1 MSYLKEILEEALP
14 EYGVNLTQE
23 QIKELAEG
31 ISISLD
37 CASTISYY
45 KTALHENRID
55 WESKY
60 KAIEREFKELQQN
73 TDERLRDYSRAMKDK
88 NYSIQSLQR
97 MVAMCQSR
105 GN

>member
-1 MSYLKEILEEALP
+1 VSYLQEILEEALP
-14 EYGVNLTQE
+14 DYDVNLTQE
-23 QIKELAEG
+23 QLKELAEC

-37 CASTISYY
+37 CASSINYY

-60 KAIEREFKELQQN
+60 KALEREFKELQQN
-73 TDERLRDYSRAMKDK
+73 TDERLRDYSWAMKDK

-97 MVAMCQSR
+97 MVAIGQSR

>member
-1 MSYLKEILEEALP
+1 MSYLQDILEEALP
-14 EYGVNLTQE
+14 EYGVILTQE
-23 QIKELAEG
+23 QLKELAEG

-37 CASTISYY
+37 CSSMVSHYGTGGASS
-45 KTALHENRID
+45 RID

-60 KAIEREFKELQQN
+60 KALEREFKELQQN
-73 TDERLRDYSRAMKDK
+73 TDERLRNYSWAMKDK

-97 MVAMCQSR
+97 TVAICQSR

>member
-1 MSYLKEILEEALP
+1 MSILQEILEVALP

-23 QIKELAEG
+23 QLKELSEG

-37 CASTISYY
+37 CSSMASHCGTGGAPS
-45 KTALHENRID
+45 RID

-60 KAIEREFKELQQN
+60 KALELEFKELKSN
-73 TDERLRDYSRAMKDK
+73 TDERLRDYSWAMKDK
-88 NYSIQSLQR
+88 NNSIRSLRR
-97 MVAMCQSR
+97 MVETCQSR

>member
-1 MSYLKEILEEALP
+1 MSYLQEILEEALP

-45 KTALHENRID
+45 KTGGSPSRID

-60 KAIEREFKELQQN
+60 KALEREFKELKSN
-73 TDERLRDYSRAMKDK
+73 TDERLRDYSWAMKDK
-88 NYSIQSLQR
+88 NYSIQSLQK
-97 MVAMCQSR
+97 MVETCQSR